1 MTIAKRLYALI
12 LSVVLGLAALAGA
25 SIYQMDRVYTA
36 ASYATV
42 NTVPSLLSLNAAF
55 VPFAQMRTAVWQH
68 LASKDAAQRAAL
80 ETGIAEA
87 RVAVGKALEQY
98 EKENIS
104 DEQDRTLL
112 AADRAVLARYDT
124 VRDKVMAL
132 SKAGELDAARDLLME
147 NQPIIKQLIDALAAH
162 HKYNEDLARKGA
174 AEGAATAGSARW
186 IAIVLALAVTA
197 LVAGM
202 GLVLA
207 RRIVASL
214 ASAIGVARTIAQGDL
229 STPVLATSNDE
240 IGQLMTALG
249 EMNASLVRIVA
260 EVRSGTDT
268 IGTATGEIAA
278 GNLDLSARTEQQAG
292 SLEETASAMEE
303 LTATVRQNADNA
315 RQARQM
321 AVSASDKAARG
332 GDVMNDVIRTMQA
345 IDSSSNKIVDII
357 GVIDG
362 IAFQTNI
369 LALNAAVEAARAGEQ
384 GRGFAVVATE
394 VRNLAQRSSQA
405 AKEIKALISDSVEQV
420 GQGGKLVQQAGAA
433 MTEVVDTVRG
443 VTDVVSEISAAS
455 IEQSTGI
462 EEINRAITQMD
473 EVTQQ
478 NAALVEQAAAASQS
492 LQEQAAKLAEV
503 VSVFK
508 LEAGQAGDARQAAPA
523 PAHAP
528 ARAPLHAAPVA
539 PLRPAPRR
547 PAPLTLVGKPAQ
559 RETRAGAAAKDGGD
573 WEEF

>member
-12 LSVVLGLAALAGA
+12 LSVVLGLVALAGF
-25 SIYQMDRVYTA
+25 SIYEMDRVYTT
-36 ASYATV
+36 ASYATT
-42 NTVPSLLSLNAAF
+42 NTVPSLLTLNHAF
-55 VPFAQMRTAVWQH
+55 VPFTQMRTAVWQH
-68 LASKDAAQRAAL
+68 LAVKDPAARDKL
-80 ETGIAEA
+80 EAGIKEA
-87 RVAVGKALEQY
+87 RAAVGKALDKY
-98 EKENIS
+98 EKENLS
-104 DEQDRTLL
+104 DEQDKALL
-112 AADRAVLARYDT
+112 AADRAVLERYDAL
-124 VRDKVMAL
+124 RGKVLAL
-132 SKAGELDAARDLLME
+132 SKAGELDAARELLLT
-147 NQPIIKQLIDALAAH
+147 NQPIIKELVDAFAAH
-162 HKYNEDLARKGA
+162 HGYNEKLANMGA
-174 AEGAATAGSARW
+174 AEGSATAASARW
-186 IAIVLALAVTA
+186 ISISVALAVIV

-202 GLVLA
+202 GLLLA

-214 ASAIGVARTIAQGDL
+214 TSAVGVAHTIAGGDL
-229 STPVLATSNDE
+229 SVQISATSKDE
-240 IGQLMTALG
+240 VGQLMTALADMSG
-249 EMNASLVRIVA
+249 SLVRIVS
-260 EVRSGTDT
+260 EVRSGTET
-268 IGTATGEIAA
+268 IGTASSEIAA

-508 LEAGQAGDARQAAPA
+508 LEAGQAAPA
-523 PAHAP
+523 PARAP
-528 ARAPLHAAPVA
+528 ARAPLHAAPAA